1 MWPEPSDPA
10 VVLRMR
16 AAHARAC
23 AALHLDRATGG
34 TEAWGWNGRTLGMPV
49 TTPDGPAWLR
59 VATAPAD
66 QIIDTYWNGA
76 IEAQESLP
84 PSIPRPQLWRWHD
97 WSDLTWA
104 YRSEL
109 YEYVNADTVAVHAV
123 ITAPPSVPAEWWTA
137 VRAALEAIATIDTT
151 RVTIQPGF
159 LAWAM
164 PRYLGIQ
171 TTDYA
176 TLPWTTAHGDFH
188 FANLCAPDLRILD
201 WEGWGLAPAGYDAA
215 MLHSYSLLTPDV
227 ASRVRR
233 ELAHLL
239 ATPAGRYTELAV
251 IAELLHAAEQGVNR
265 QLAEPLRRRAAALLG
280 RPTVAARES
289 G

>member
-1 MWPEPSDPA
+1 M
-10 VVLRMR
+10 
-16 AAHARAC
+16 
-23 AALHLDRATGG
+23 
-34 TEAWGWNGRTLGMPV
+34 
-49 TTPDGPAWLR
+49 
-59 VATAPAD
+59 ATAPAD

-84 PSIPRPQLWRWHD
+84 PTIPRPQLWRWHD

-109 YEYVNADTVAVHAV
+109 HEYVNADTVAVHAV

-137 VRAALEAIATIDTT
+137 VRTALEAIATIDTT

-164 PRYLGIQ
+164 PRYLGIPGSE
-171 TTDYA
+171 YA
-176 TLPWTTAHGDFH
+176 ALPWTPAHGDFH

-215 MLHSYSLLTPDV
+215 MLHSYSLLTPVTAD
-227 ASRVRR
+227 RVQR

-239 ATPAGRYTELAV
+239 ATPAGRYAELAV
-251 IAELLHAAEQGVNR
+251 IAELLDAADQGINR
-265 QLAEPLRRRAAALLG
+265 QLAEPLRRRAASILG
-280 RPTVAARES
+280 RPTPTVTARKS